1 MATATASSASII
13 ESKMFIAVD
22 PLNNNNKYWKYERYS
37 TPITEDGETGDLK
50 ITWGRVGADNPESQ
64 LRMYDEKFLTGKIKE
79 KLRGKMDKALGR
91 RIPYTEAQVMDYAG
105 GKTAGASPKALATEQ
120 VKKLA
125 VQEIAG
131 DCKITA
137 ALIKKLAEANRHELL
152 AASGGQMDI
161 DLETGMVRT
170 PLGVV
175 TSDAVTRARKL
186 LDEMVPFVKR
196 GKTDDA
202 RFVGQ
207 LEQYLRLV
215 PQKVPG
221 KKGWHTSF
229 INITAQN
236 QLLDQLETSVELAEQ
251 RMKDAA
257 TAKAAGTDTPAP
269 PPQVFNVK
277 MTICEDAAV
286 IAKIKHMF
294 STSGSRSHEAAR
306 LKPVRVYEI
315 TIPHMSV
322 AFKTDGEKVGNVKLL
337 WHGTRMFNV
346 LSILKRGFVLPDQ
359 LSTVQTTG
367 AMYGSGLYFS
377 ANSTKSL
384 NYSYGYWD
392 GGRRDTNCYMFLV
405 DVAMGKEYIPSYSG
419 NGKKSGYDSC
429 WAKPGQSG
437 VINDEQIVYRTSQA
451 NIRYLIEFDE
461 K

>member
-1 MATATASSASII
+1 MATAATAPTII
-13 ESKMFIAVD
+13 ESKMYIAVD
-22 PLNNNNKYWKYERYS
+22 PIANNNKFWKYERYS
-37 TPITEDGETGDLK
+37 MPITENGETGDLK
-50 ITWGRVGADNPESQ
+50 ITWGRVGAENPESQ
-64 LRMYDEKFLTGKIKE
+64 LKPYNEKWLASKIKS
-79 KLRGKMDKALGR
+79 KLRGKHDGP
-91 RIPYTEAQVMDYAG
+91 PYTEAQVMDG
-105 GKTAGASPKALATEQ
+105 FAGATTTGTPGKALATEQ

-137 ALIKKLAEANRHELL
+137 ALVKKLAEANRHELL
-152 AASGGQMDI
+152 AATGGQMDI

-175 TSDAVTRARKL
+175 TSDAVKKARTL
-186 LDEMVPFVKR
+186 LDEMASFVKKN
-196 GKTDDA
+196 KTDDPKFID
-202 RFVGQ
+202 RLQ
-207 LEQYLRLV
+207 QYLRLV

-229 INITAQN
+229 INIIAQN
-236 QLLDQLETSVELAEQ
+236 QLLDQLETSVDLAEQ

-257 TAKAAGTDTPAP
+257 VAKAAGTEQKAQ
-269 PPQVFNVK
+269 PQVFNVK
-277 MTICEDAAV
+277 MTLVDDATV
-286 IAKIKHMF
+286 IAKIKKMF
-294 STSGSRSHEAAR
+294 SSSGSQKHESAY

-315 TIPHMSV
+315 EIPHMSA
-322 AFKTDGEKVGNVKLL
+322 AFKADGAKVGNVKLL

-367 AMYGSGLYFS
+367 AMYGPGLYFS
-377 ANSTKSL
+377 AMSTKSL

-392 GGRRDTNCYMFLV
+392 GGRRDSNCYMFLV

-419 NGKKSGYDSC
+419 NGKKAGYDSC

-437 VINDEQIVYRTSQA
+437 VYNDEQIVYRTSQA

-461 K
+461 N